1 MLGLLTFAALLLP
14 AAGFAQD
21 TVRCSSDDMRRHY
34 CDVGANSGIRFS
46 RQASDARCT
55 SGVTYG
61 VERTRIWVDRGCR
74 ADFLVYRQ
82 NGNEPGNSAWGHNHP
97 RGWERWGRNRDN
109 NRYGDRGS
117 TVSMTCS
124 SNDGYHTCQAAGEIL
139 RARMVNQRSGSACTQ
154 GRSWGYQGST
164 LWVDHGCRA
173 DFELTLGDSGSSS
186 GWSGRNNGGWS
197 GRNQSGR
204 TFNMRCDSDD
214 EKYHSCSANGQVVRA
229 RIVHQN
235 SGSPC
240 TEGRT
245 WGYRRDGVWVDR
257 GCRAEF
263 EVTTR

>member
-1 MLGLLTFAALLLP
+1 MLGLLTFAALVLP

-55 SGVTYG
+55 PGVTYG

-74 ADFLVYRQ
+74 ADFLVSRQ
-82 NGNEPGNSAWGHNHP
+82 NSNEPGNSSWGHNHP
-97 RGWERWGRNRDN
+97 RGWERWGRGRDN
-109 NRYGDRGS
+109 SDYGNRGGGR
-117 TVSMTCS
+117 TVSITCS
-124 SNDGYHTCQAAGEIL
+124 SNDGYHSCAAEGEIL
-139 RARMVNQRSGSACTQ
+139 SARITRQRSGSACTQ

-173 DFELTLGDSGSSS
+173 DFELADRDGNS
-186 GWSGRNNGGWS
+186 GGWY
-197 GRNQSGR
+197 GRSQARGR
-204 TFNMRCDSDD
+204 TFKMRCDSDD
-214 EKYHSCSANGQVVRA
+214 EGYHTCRA
-229 RIVHQN
+229 DGDVINARLVHQN

-240 TEGRT
+240 SAGRT
-245 WGYRRDGVWVDR
+245 WGFRRDGIWVDR